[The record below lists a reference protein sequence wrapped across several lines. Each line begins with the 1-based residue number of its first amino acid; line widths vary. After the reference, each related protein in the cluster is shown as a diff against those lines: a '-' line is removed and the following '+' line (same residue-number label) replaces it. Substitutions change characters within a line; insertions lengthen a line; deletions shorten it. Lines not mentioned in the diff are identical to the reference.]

1 MKQRLQIARGL
12 INDPEI
18 IFLDE
23 PTIGLD
29 PIGAREIRNIIKRLK
44 NMKKP
49 LFLRSHYMQEVEE
62 LCDRIAFLKSEE
74 IITIDTP
81 ASLKSKY
88 SESFE
93 IKLLID
99 KHFKAKLNELEKLKY
114 VKNLKIH
121 ENENFLEVILVIT
134 PESIATSNIFTN
146 LKGIP
151 IHDLIVKKISLEDV
165 YLKLLGE

>member
-1 MKQRLQIARGL
+1 
-12 INDPEI
+12 
-18 IFLDE
+18 
-23 PTIGLD
+23 
-29 PIGAREIRNIIKRLK
+29 
-44 NMKKP
+44 
-49 LFLRSHYMQEVEE
+49 MQEVEE